1 MMIIKMF
8 IVIGQDDNNTHTL
21 WTDMGGGWSRVQQVA
36 TSSGDKSPILFSHW
50 VHHEHLM
57 VKNNEYHFVSG
68 GLKGIMRN
76 YSYHHHNHHPYDN
89 YHHHPY
95 DNYHHHHH

>member
-1 MMIIKMF
+1 
-8 IVIGQDDNNTHTL
+8 
-21 WTDMGGGWSRVQQVA
+21 MGGGWSRVQQVA

-68 GLKGIMRN
+68 GLKGIFLIMSVRMMIVCM
-76 YSYHHHNHHPYDN
+76 YVCMYVLSSSSST
-89 YHHHPY
+89 
-95 DNYHHHHH
+95 